1 MPNFKSDHCISRCAL
16 ISFGPADSVD
26 ELDAG
31 VVAIVVGAADAMDAI
46 IVFVDENSS
55 SSGITTEAPEEVFKT
70 GGVFASFAGS
80 KARSMGDL
88 AAAVHAGRSRPWLD
102 PWRRPTLQLRN
113 NALRYL
119 CIEITFHNTALA
131 VTATR
136 DRVLRTGAHHCR
148 VEQRFLNFAA

>member
-102 PWRRPTLQLRN
+102 PWRRPTLQLCN
-113 NALRYL
+113 NTRRYL
-119 CIEITFHNTALA
+119 CIKVTSHNTASLLQH
-131 VTATR
+131 
-136 DRVLRTGAHHCR
+136 DRLRTAAYQSR
-148 VEQRFLNFAA
+148 VERGF